1 MKTNLQK
8 ELPLIIIVL
17 IPFVY
22 LAYVWNSLPEKV
34 PLHWNMEGEIDRYG
48 EKSELILIPVLLP
61 LLIYVLFTIIPK
73 IDPKGKI
80 KNMGNKYT
88 ILKSIMTL
96 FMSALAMIIIYA
108 ALNETLYNPNYIV
121 LLIGILFAVLGN
133 YFKTL
138 RANYFIGIKTPWTL
152 ENETVWKETHKL
164 AGKLWFA
171 GGLLIVLTSILLD
184 KKTNFTLFAIITVI
198 ITLIPVVYSYIK
210 YRSLSQ
216 TNANH

>member
-17 IPFVY
+17 IPFLY

-34 PLHWNMEGEIDRYG
+34 PLHWNIEGEIDRYG
-48 EKSELILIPVLLP
+48 EKSDLILIPVLLP

-88 ILKSIMTL
+88 ILKTIMTL
-96 FMSALAMIIIYA
+96 FMYVLSMIIIYI
-108 ALNETLYNPNYIV
+108 ALNETFYNPNYIV
-121 LLIGILFAVLGN
+121 LLIGILFAILGN

-171 GGLLIVLTSILLD
+171 GGLIIVLSSILLD
-184 KKTNFTLFAIITVI
+184 KKTNFTLFAIITVL
-198 ITLIPVVYSYIK
+198 ITVIPVVYSYIK

-216 TNANH
+216 PSADH

>member
-17 IPFVY
+17 IPFLY

-34 PLHWNMEGEIDRYG
+34 PLHWNIEGEIDRYG
-48 EKSELILIPVLLP
+48 EKSDLILIPVLLP

-88 ILKSIMTL
+88 ILKTIMTL
-96 FMSALAMIIIYA
+96 FMSVLSMIIIYI
-108 ALNETLYNPNYIV
+108 ALNETFYNPNYIV
-121 LLIGILFAVLGN
+121 LLIGVLFAILGN

-171 GGLLIVLTSILLD
+171 GGLIIVLSSILLD
-184 KKTNFTLFAIITVI
+184 KKTNFTLFAIITVL
-198 ITLIPVVYSYIK
+198 ITVIPVVYSYIK

-216 TNANH
+216 PSADH

>member
-17 IPFVY
+17 IPFLY

-34 PLHWNMEGEIDRYG
+34 PLHWNIEGEIDRYG
-48 EKSELILIPVLLP
+48 EKSDLILIPVLLP

-80 KNMGNKYT
+80 KIMGNKYT
-88 ILKSIMTL
+88 ILKTIMTL
-96 FMSALAMIIIYA
+96 FMSVLSMIIIYI
-108 ALNETLYNPNYIV
+108 ALNETFYNPNYIV
-121 LLIGILFAVLGN
+121 LLIGVLFAILGN

-171 GGLLIVLTSILLD
+171 GGLIIVLSSILLD
-184 KKTNFTLFAIITVI
+184 KKTNFTLFAIITVL
-198 ITLIPVVYSYIK
+198 ITVIPVVYSYIK

-216 TNANH
+216 PSADH